1 MADKLDRYR
10 AKRDFKSTPEPSG
23 RSAKR
28 RKDAPRFVVQEHSA
42 TRLHWDL
49 RLEHEGALASWA
61 LPRFFPNASGDNRL
75 AVRTEDHPLE
85 YLEFHGEIPAGEY
98 GAGTMTVYDTGT
110 YDVLKWE
117 PRKVEVE
124 FHGERLTGRYALFP
138 LARSGEPAGKD
149 WMIHRMGE
157 PLDPAAEPLPGFV
170 APMLSRSGDLP
181 TGPGWVYEV
190 KWDGVRALAG
200 SEPGR
205 LTLFARSGNDIT
217 ARYPELARLNRAL
230 HEHSALLDGEIVAFD
245 AEGRPSFRSSSGAC
259 TSRHPRASSD
269 SPPRFPSA
277 TWRSTCCGSTVT
289 R

>member
-23 RSAKR
+23 TRCEAAQGRAALR
-28 RKDAPRFVVQEHSA
+28 RPGAQRDAASLGPAPGAR
-42 TRLHWDL
+42 
-49 RLEHEGALASWA
+49 GALASWA

-85 YLEFHGEIPAGEY
+85 YLEFHGEIPAGQY

-157 PLDPAAEPLPGFV
+157 PLDPGRRAA
-170 APMLSRSGDLP
+170 AR
-181 TGPGWVYEV
+181 
-190 KWDGVRALAG
+190 VRRADALARRAICRRGRGG
-200 SEPGR
+200 STRSSG
-205 LTLFARSGNDIT
+205 TGCARSP
-217 ARYPELARLNRAL
+217 AR
-230 HEHSALLDGEIVAFD
+230 
-245 AEGRPSFRSSSGAC
+245 
-259 TSRHPRASSD
+259 
-269 SPPRFPSA
+269 SPA
-277 TWRSTCCGSTVT
+277 G
-289 R
+289 